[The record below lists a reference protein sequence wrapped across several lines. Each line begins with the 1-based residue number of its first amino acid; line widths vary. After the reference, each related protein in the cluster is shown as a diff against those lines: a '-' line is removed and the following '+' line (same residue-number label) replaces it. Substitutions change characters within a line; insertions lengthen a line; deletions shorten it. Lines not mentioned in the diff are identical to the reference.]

1 MCQKHTKMMHGTHSY
16 TRVGVSLPLLGPEC
30 NVRVTCII
38 FKPTY
43 FAWDEIVSLP
53 VTGSFVGEVSPSF
66 NSLLTADYHFPP
78 SSLCLSL

>member
-1 MCQKHTKMMHGTHSY
+1 MSETHQMMHGTHSY
-16 TRVGVSLPLLGPEC
+16 TRVGVSLPLFGPEC

-38 FKPTY
+38 LNQHA

-53 VTGSFVGEVSPSF
+53 VTGSFVGEVSSSF